1 MILEIATIGII
12 LGGSAVSVALV
23 LTGHWLA
30 GFILFIIM
38 LLAVCGFKVRITR
51 EYEKAKG

>member
-1 MILEIATIGII
+1 MWVWL
-12 LGGSAVSVALV
+12 LVVGGSVVSVALV
-23 LTGHWLA
+23 LTGQWLA

-51 EYEKAKG
+51 GD